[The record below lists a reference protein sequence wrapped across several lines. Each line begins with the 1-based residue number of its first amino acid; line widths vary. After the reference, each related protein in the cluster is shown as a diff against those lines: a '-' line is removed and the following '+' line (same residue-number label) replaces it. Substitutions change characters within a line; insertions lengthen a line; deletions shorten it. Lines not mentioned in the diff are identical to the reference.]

1 MYYINYDSET
11 GDILGIYPSSMN
23 YNEVPDPKITIT
35 DEEYALLGEGYYR
48 VVGGQ
53 LELATPP
60 DTGDD
65 PTDPE
70 PTPTDDTEARIAALQ
85 TEFLDNFTALK
96 TAFIGA
102 SILEETEIMNEIR
115 NDYRALMGEFTSKV
129 RTIEEGDYP
138 TISTNNYCAICGT
151 VIVDGVCP
159 RCHWRQ

>member
-23 YNEVPDPKITIT
+23 YDEVHDPKITIT
-35 DEEYALLGEGYYR
+35 DEEYTLLGQDYYR

-53 LELATPP
+53 LELVSPS

-65 PTDPE
+65 PE
-70 PTPTDDTEARIAALQ
+70 PSDIEARIAALQ
-85 TEFLDNFTALK
+85 VEFLDKFTAFK
-96 TAFIGA
+96 TAYIGA

-115 NDYRALMGEFTSKV
+115 NDYRALMGEFTSKA

-151 VIVDGVCP
+151 VVVDGVCP